1 MKIVVNEKA
10 ATVPDLAE
18 PDAMNNDAID
28 VDIEN
33 DFGDL
38 RIEWMGVRLGGCSNR
53 GDRDFDN
60 EGVCA

>member
-38 RIEWMGVRLGGCSNR
+38 RIE
-53 GDRDFDN
+53 
-60 EGVCA
+60 